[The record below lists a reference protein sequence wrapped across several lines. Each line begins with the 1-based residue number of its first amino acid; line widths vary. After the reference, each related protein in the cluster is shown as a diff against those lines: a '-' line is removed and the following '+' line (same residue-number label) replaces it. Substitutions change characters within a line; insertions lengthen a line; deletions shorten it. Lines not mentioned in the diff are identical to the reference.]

1 MWIEHIFN
9 FIVRKQ
15 RQQQAKW
22 NWSAGLKTPSC
33 CATIRYIK
41 IRTNFTERKNP
52 CCSLSTL
59 DIYWPLC
66 HLISIQKIKRIMPS
80 IIAQKTMFIP
90 RETQTVT
97 GVLFRQCLKLQFH
110 LVEHLEKRFL
120 NTGHF
125 NWNKCQFFYVTG
137 SRALIKYC
145 RTFHKSVQL
154 SDQVWIIDTLA
165 LL

>member
-33 CATIRYIK
+33 RATIRYIK

-80 IIAQKTMFIP
+80 IIAQKNNGYSKGNTVRYWCVVSPMPQIAVPFSGTF
-90 RETQTVT
+90 RET
-97 GVLFRQCLKLQFH
+97 
-110 LVEHLEKRFL
+110 FL